1 MNFFSGKFLS
11 NVFRAPVSGKFQK
24 TKQQASLLKPRK
36 ESEGQKEILACGL
49 QNGCSKIAKAQGEC
63 LCRSPVLEMLPRNF
77 IKTGFDC

>member
-1 MNFFSGKFLS
+1 M
-11 NVFRAPVSGKFQK
+11 SGKFQK

-49 QNGCSKIAKAQGEC
+49 QNVCSKIGKAQGEC
-63 LCRSPVLEMLPRNF
+63 LCRSSVLEMLPCNF